1 MPKHP
6 RMTPE
11 SMTTVEY
18 IAFFGASVTDQDIH
32 HATNEVTGFVSYF
45 ERNLTKDLGAGC
57 RASRRDQAA

>member
-1 MPKHP
+1 
-6 RMTPE
+6 
-11 SMTTVEY
+11 MTTVEY